1 MIRSQIVLKIQNF
14 SILPIVNIDNG
25 EELSEEFLVK
35 SQEVEINNGILSW
48 NIYVGK
54 IHRDSKTILTVLLRI
69 KSRTDY
75 ERYFF

>member
-1 MIRSQIVLKIQNF
+1 MIRSQIVLKLQNF